1 MRRSNHFGVA
11 RPATLAAWLSIP
23 GTVIASPAMHA
34 R

>member
-1 MRRSNHFGVA
+1 VA